1 MKALSRIFIEEQ
13 ATHMAMVDVRVRRW
27 ADTLVGYCLDVQPG
41 DVVTINSTPL
51 AEPLIMEAYRAV
63 LRAGGH
69 PLPQITLSSLQH
81 VLLTEGSDEQ
91 IGWHSPVGV
100 ALAGAVD
107 KRLNIAAAANP
118 LALAEVDP
126 RRQSLA
132 NTPPQMGQQTKKKAT
147 EKPAK
152 QVRWCGT
159 LYPTAGYAQLA
170 GMALADFEEFVFAA
184 CFLNDDDPGARWR
197 ELGAQQQRYV
207 DWLRDKHTVHVVAD
221 GVDLRLSIAGRTF
234 INSDGKRNFPSGE
247 FFTGPVEDS
256 VEGHIRFD
264 IPSSRD
270 GRVVRDVRLRFEHGR
285 VVEAAA
291 REGEAYFLTMLDLDE
306 GARRL
311 GEFAFGNNFGI
322 TRGIINTLYDEKIG
336 GTIHMALGQSYPET
350 GGVNQSA
357 IHWDFIRD
365 LRQGGEVFVDD
376 ILFMR
381 DGQFVVPELIG

>member
-1 MKALSRIFIEEQ
+1 MS
-13 ATHMAMVDVRVRRW
+13 MVDGRVRRW
-27 ADTLVGYCLDVQPG
+27 AATLVGYCLDVQPG
-41 DVVTINSTPL
+41 EVVSIGATPL
-51 AEPLIMEAYRAV
+51 AEPLIREVYREV

-69 PLPQITLSSLQH
+69 PLPVITLPGLQNVLLEEGNDDQIT
-81 VLLTEGSDEQ
+81 
-91 IGWHSPVGV
+91 WHSPV
-100 ALAGAVD
+100 AAAATHEAD
-107 KRLNIAAAANP
+107 KRLNIASSPNP
-118 LALAEVDP
+118 LALAGIDP
-126 RRQSLA
+126 HKQALA
-132 NTPPQMGQQTKKKAT
+132 NTPPQMNQKQRKASKVKT
-147 EKPAK
+147 
-152 QVRWCGT
+152 WCGT

-170 GMALADFEEFVFAA
+170 GMALDDFEEFVFAA
-184 CFLNDDDPGARWR
+184 CFLNSNDPAARWR

-207 DWLRDKHTVHVVAD
+207 DWLRDKHTVHVVAED
-221 GVDLRLSIAGRTF
+221 VDLRLSIAGRTF

-264 IPSSRD
+264 LPSSRD
-270 GRVVRDVRLRFEHGR
+270 GRIVRDVRLRFAGGR
-285 VVEAAA
+285 VVEASAG
-291 REGEAYFLTMLDLDE
+291 EGEAYFLTMLDLDA

-350 GGVNQSA
+350 GGTNQSA

-365 LRQGGEVFVDD
+365 LRQGGEVYVDD

-381 DGQFVVPELIG
+381 DGKFVVPELTAAH